1 MSAAPPLPVLVI
13 GGYLGAGKTSLVN
26 HLLRHAGGRRLM
38 VLVNDFGAVNVDA
51 ELLVS
56 ATEDTLT
63 LANGCVCCTLGG
75 DLMFALADALDRRPR
90 PDALVIEAS
99 GVAEPRKIAN
109 AALAEPEMRLAGVVV
124 LADAANLPALLDD
137 PRVGAQAADQ
147 IRAAD
152 LIALTKADLGDAA
165 EARRRL
171 AALGAAPVVEAP
183 HGALP
188 VAMLLDRTPVAPPDP
203 APAAHAHDH
212 GAAYG
217 SWSHEGP
224 EALTREVAERF
235 FEGAEGV
242 YRLKGRLRLVGGGG
256 LELHRVGRVVQAA
269 PCPEPDA
276 TRLAAIWP
284 AGAAEAAAL
293 AEGWRRALAESGE
306 AAKA

>member
-1 MSAAPPLPVLVI
+1 MSLPPLPVLVI

-137 PRVGAQAADQ
+137 PRIGAQAADQ
-147 IRAAD
+147 LRAAD
-152 LIALTKADLGDAA
+152 LVALTKTDLADATETRA
-165 EARRRL
+165 RL
-171 AALGAAPVVEAP
+171 AALVDAPVVEAP

-188 VAMLLDRTPVAPPDP
+188 VAMLLDRTSAAQPDP
-203 APAAHAHDH
+203 APEAHAHDH
-212 GAAYG
+212 GAAYE

-224 EALTREVAERF
+224 EAPTRAAAEAF
-235 FEGAEGV
+235 FRAAEGV
-242 YRLKGRLRLVGGGG
+242 YRLKGRLRLAEGGG
-256 LELHRVGRVVQAA
+256 LELHRVGRIVQAA

-284 AGAAEAAAL
+284 AGAAEAEAL
-293 AEGWRRALAESGE
+293 AEAWRRAVAGDLAS
-306 AAKA
+306 AKA